1 MSKDKLAQV
10 FHFDLYGK
18 REEKYNFLNNNSL
31 ESISWKELDLDKPNY
46 FFVEKDF
53 SNSEV
58 YNKGFKIDELFLQSS
73 GGIQTKRDKLF
84 LDQDQNILKNRIFKL
99 LNDGFGQEFKTIYNV
114 ENSSSYLLLDKI
126 KKVKFNQNFI
136 RKISYFPF
144 DSPNIYYDKE
154 LIGRSF
160 YNNMCNFLDGKNH
173 GLVIPKQNKETTGG
187 FITNKIIGQKLFSGY
202 EINYAFP
209 LYLYPETNAQ
219 LSIGESQTR
228 VPNLNLEIVN
238 KIAESLGLKFTPE
251 NASTPLSVTNN
262 TNDPVS
268 LSGVEDH
275 NANQAP
281 SLLDK
286 AREASFCPIDILDY
300 IYAVLHSPAYRE
312 KYKEF
317 LKIDFPRVPYPKVS
331 PNLSKGEARKCFF
344 DLVDLGRQLRELHLL
359 ESPEVENYIT
369 QYPIDGDNV
378 VVKPIYMSLRGTK
391 QSEIKEPQTENL
403 QMTAISEEEELKH
416 GSSALT
422 NRLPQPDEKIGLRN
436 DAENLGK
443 VYINETQYFD
453 NVPEKAWN
461 FYIGGYQPAQK
472 WLKDRKGR
480 ELGFEDILHYQ
491 KMIVALTRT
500 GELMMEID
508 KVLEV

>member
-18 REEKYNFLNNNSL
+18 REEKYEFLNENSL
-31 ESISWKELDLDKPNY
+31 ESIDFTSIPNKAPM
-46 FFVEKDF
+46 FFMVGKDF
-53 SNSEV
+53 DLEEIYNNGIDLKMLFNLNIMGFQTHRDSFCIDFNRLSLKIKIEEFVTDHNSTEIISKK
-58 YNKGFKIDELFLQSS
+58 YEIKESS
-73 GGIQTKRDKLF
+73 DFNIKKAQDGLKKLN
-84 LDQDQNILKNRIFKL
+84 LDNEIIKCLYRPFENANILFNRLVVDRPRSELITHAKNRDNIL
-99 LNDGFGQEFKTIYNV
+99 LGVGRQGMAVGDIEWCLAIVSRNPVDANV
-114 ENSSSYLLLDKI
+114 
-126 KKVKFNQNFI
+126 F
-136 RKISYFPF
+136 R
-144 DSPNIYYDKE
+144 
-154 LIGRSF
+154 R
-160 YNNMCNFLDGKNH
+160 
-173 GLVIPKQNKETTGG
+173 GG
-187 FITNKIIGQKLFSGY
+187 VNL
-202 EINYAFP
+202 FP

-228 VPNLNLEIVN
+228 VPNLNMEIVN

-286 AREASFCPIDILDY
+286 ALEASFCPIDILDY

-317 LKIDFPRVPYPKVS
+317 LKIDFPRVPYPKAS

-436 DAENLGK
+436 DLDNLGK

-461 FYIGGYQPAQK
+461 FYIGG
-472 WLKDRKGR
+472 
-480 ELGFEDILHYQ
+480 
-491 KMIVALTRT
+491 
-500 GELMMEID
+500 
-508 KVLEV
+508 